1 MTLKEFVHNIIDIQI
16 SMKQIDIQKFSMLR
30 DKASSEEYKRG
41 VQDCIDWLEESIL
54 TGASYT
60 DEEIFEKERGFKVA
74 LENIMA
80 NRSDN

>member
-1 MTLKEFVHNIIDIQI
+1 MTLKDLVRNLINDQI
-16 SMKQIDIQKFSMLR
+16 GMMEIHVKMFSKLR
-30 DKASSEEYKRG
+30 DKADNNEYKRG

-54 TGASYT
+54 TGMSYT
-60 DEEIFEKERGFKVA
+60 DDEIYKKERGLSMV